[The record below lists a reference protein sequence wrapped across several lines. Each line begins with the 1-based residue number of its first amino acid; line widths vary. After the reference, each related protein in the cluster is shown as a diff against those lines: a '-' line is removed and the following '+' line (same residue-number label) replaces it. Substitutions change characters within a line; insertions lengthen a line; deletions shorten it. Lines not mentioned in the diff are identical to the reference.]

1 MSSPTPVMAPRSRR
15 SFAGPVVLIALGV
28 IFLLGNMHVITWRSL
43 GEWFARYWPVLII
56 VWGVIKLLEYYQA
69 QRQAT
74 RPSGIGVGG
83 VFLLLFLILTGLIAT
98 HASHVDWRALG
109 DEVDIGDSH
118 FPWAGG
124 NSYNFDD
131 QLEQTFP
138 VGGTLRV
145 VSDRGAVTVN
155 PSDEPQIRVVVHK
168 RISADNEQE
177 SKKIDSQ
184 TRPTI
189 SVAGNLVTVNA
200 NTTGAGEHSVS
211 TDLEIFIPRKAPVDI
226 ASKHG
231 DVTVHERDGE
241 LKVAVTHGDV
251 AISELGSRAAV
262 VIHKGS
268 INASKIRA
276 DLTVDGRV
284 DDATIADIAGS
295 VSMTGD
301 YFGDINLSKIAK
313 AVNFK
318 SSRTEMGF
326 ARLDGELTMQSGDL
340 HAKSVAGPLRLMTKS
355 KDVNL
360 EGVSGDIRLEDSNG
374 SVQLHAD
381 KLPLGNI
388 RIINTKGDVQVMLPA
403 NASFSIDARTHSG
416 DIESDFSQVQ
426 VNSSGN
432 QTTATGAVGTNGV
445 RVEIVND
452 YGSIE
457 IRKAG

>member
-1 MSSPTPVMAPRSRR
+1 MAPRPRR
-15 SFAGPVVLIALGV
+15 FFTGPVVLIALGV

-69 QRQAT
+69 QREAT

-109 DEVDIGDSH
+109 DEVDIVDSQ

-131 QLEQTFP
+131 RLEQSFP
-138 VGGTLRV
+138 AGGTLRV
-145 VSDRGAVTVN
+145 VSDRGGVTVN

-168 RISADNEQE
+168 HVAADNEEE

-211 TDLEIFIPRKAPVDI
+211 SDLEIFIPRKAPVDI

-231 DVTVHERDGE
+231 DVTVQGRDGE
-241 LKVAVTHGDV
+241 LKVAATHGDV
-251 AISELGSRAAV
+251 AISELGNRAAV

-268 INASKIRA
+268 INASKIKA
-276 DLTVDGRV
+276 DLTVDGRE
-284 DDATIADIAGS
+284 DDATIADIGGS
-295 VSMTGD
+295 GTLTGD
-301 YFGDINLSKIAK
+301 YCGHSNL
-313 AVNFK
+313 
-318 SSRTEMGF
+318 
-326 ARLDGELTMQSGDL
+326 
-340 HAKSVAGPLRLMTKS
+340 
-355 KDVNL
+355 
-360 EGVSGDIRLEDSNG
+360 
-374 SVQLHAD
+374 
-381 KLPLGNI
+381 
-388 RIINTKGDVQVMLPA
+388 
-403 NASFSIDARTHSG
+403 
-416 DIESDFSQVQ
+416 
-426 VNSSGN
+426 
-432 QTTATGAVGTNGV
+432 
-445 RVEIVND
+445 
-452 YGSIE
+452 
-457 IRKAG
+457 